1 MRFILTFLGLLFTP
15 LGRVLV
21 HSFDRSDK
29 VFRVKLENENQ
40 LNVLKD
46 LASTIQLDFW
56 HPHSVQHVLIGK
68 NVDFRVSSDQT
79 NFVQKILEQNQIQNR
94 IVFHNLQ
101 DEIEKQLDGG
111 KHLRKKHFY
120 TRYNEWEKIA
130 AWTRRMAKK
139 HAKLISRIE
148 IGKTYEERPMY
159 VLKVGKQSNPKKA
172 IFMDCGIHARE
183 WISPAFCQ
191 WFVKEA
197 VTTYGRDKDM
207 TLLLDNINFY
217 VLPVFN
223 VDGYVWTW
231 TKDRMWRKN
240 RSNNSNSDCI
250 GTDLN
255 RNFNAA
261 WGSDKYKNLMTLVN
275 RYTVVP
281 QLNLSQKQ
289 RQSQP
294 LFVHTLLLSFTPFC
308 VIKNNPPKAE
318 KQRKQLKT
326 VFNALK
332 TIKTTAIRNYLII
345 TQKNKNVRDEGQQ
358 RERTM
363 MPLLALDVM
372 TITCVFISAV
382 RFDSAK
388 VFRVK
393 PQNEKEV
400 NIMKSLPSLIKID
413 FWYPDSALHI
423 VKQMEVDFHVSAAQ
437 SKIVERLLK
446 QNGIPYQIVFDNLQ
460 EDIEK
465 QLDGDKNDGHSY
477 EKYNEWD
484 KISDWTARIA
494 KSNPT
499 LVSRIQIG
507 KTFENR
513 SIFLLQIGKK
523 SGEGKTIFM
532 DCGVHAREW
541 ISPAFC
547 QWFVKEAI
555 STYGKDRD
563 MTYILD
569 NMNFYIVPIINIDG
583 YVWSWTQ
590 QNRFWRKNRSNA
602 SRSNCIGV
610 DINRNFDV
618 AWSTADS
625 SRNPCEETYC
635 GSAPESEPETKAV
648 ASFIRSHLSS
658 IKGYLTM
665 HSYSQM
671 ILFPFGYT
679 YEKTANYKEL
689 NELAKRAVKAI
700 ASLYGKEYNYGTSA
714 STIYLSSGC
723 SDDWVFNQGINYSF
737 TFELRDKGKY
747 GFLLPE
753 SQIKPT
759 CQEIMLAVKLIASY
773 ILNKTL

>member
-1 MRFILTFLGLLFTP
+1 MWLLLLFIGASSAFAEATVQRFDGEKVYRVTP
-15 LGRVLV
+15 RNEDEV
-21 HSFDRSDK
+21 H
-29 VFRVKLENENQ
+29 
-40 LNVLKD
+40 
-46 LASTIQLDFW
+46 
-56 HPHSVQHVLIGK
+56 
-68 NVDFRVSSDQT
+68 
-79 NFVQKILEQNQIQNR
+79 
-94 IVFHNLQ
+94 
-101 DEIEKQLDGG
+101 
-111 KHLRKKHFY
+111 
-120 TRYNEWEKIA
+120 
-130 AWTRRMAKK
+130 
-139 HAKLISRIE
+139 
-148 IGKTYEERPMY
+148 
-159 VLKVGKQSNPKKA
+159 
-172 IFMDCGIHARE
+172 
-183 WISPAFCQ
+183 
-191 WFVKEA
+191 
-197 VTTYGRDKDM
+197 
-207 TLLLDNINFY
+207 
-217 VLPVFN
+217 
-223 VDGYVWTW
+223 
-231 TKDRMWRKN
+231 
-240 RSNNSNSDCI
+240 
-250 GTDLN
+250 
-255 RNFNAA
+255 
-261 WGSDKYKNLMTLVN
+261 
-275 RYTVVP
+275 
-281 QLNLSQKQ
+281 
-289 RQSQP
+289 
-294 LFVHTLLLSFTPFC
+294 
-308 VIKNNPPKAE
+308 
-318 KQRKQLKT
+318 
-326 VFNALK
+326 AL
-332 TIKTTAIRNYLII
+332 NYL
-345 TQKNKNVRDEGQQ
+345 
-358 RERTM
+358 
-363 MPLLALDVM
+363 A
-372 TITCVFISAV
+372 
-382 RFDSAK
+382 
-388 VFRVK
+388 
-393 PQNEKEV
+393 
-400 NIMKSLPSLIKID
+400 NIMQID

-513 SIFLLQIGKK
+513 SIFLL
-523 SGEGKTIFM
+523 
-532 DCGVHAREW
+532 
-541 ISPAFC
+541 
-547 QWFVKEAI
+547 
-555 STYGKDRD
+555 
-563 MTYILD
+563 
-569 NMNFYIVPIINIDG
+569 
-583 YVWSWTQ
+583 